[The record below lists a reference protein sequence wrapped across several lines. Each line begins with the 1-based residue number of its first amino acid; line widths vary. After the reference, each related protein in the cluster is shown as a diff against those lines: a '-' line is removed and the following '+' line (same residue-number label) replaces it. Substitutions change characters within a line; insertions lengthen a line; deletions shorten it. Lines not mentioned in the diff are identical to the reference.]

1 MSLGEQ
7 RARMLA
13 GEWYDDLTPE
23 LIAARKAA
31 MRRSDAYNASF
42 GRHAADREALLGELV
57 DRVGSNVH
65 FEPTLRCEFGFNIDI
80 GSNVYANFDCI
91 LLDGGGITIGDNVL
105 LGPRVSIYTTNHALD
120 PVERAA
126 GACIAKQVVIDDD
139 VWVGGGV
146 TINPGVWIG
155 RGSVIGSGSVLTR
168 SVPDGSV
175 AAGVPAKVLRAVDAG
190 DRIGEVWDQRLKEKH
205 LEEKR

>member
-1 MSLGEQ
+1 V
-7 RARMLA
+7 AK
-13 GEWYDDLTPE
+13 WPE
-23 LIAARKAA
+23 
-31 MRRSDAYNASF
+31 F
-42 GRHAADREALLGELV
+42 PH
-57 DRVGSNVH
+57 
-65 FEPTLRCEFGFNIDI
+65 IDI

-120 PVERAA
+120 PEQRAA

-139 VWVGGGV
+139 VWVGGV
-146 TINPGVWIG
+146 TINPGVRIG

-175 AAGVPAKVLRAVDAG
+175 AAGVPAGRWGGSLVVSRRCWRRCGTRWARPG
-190 DRIGEVWDQRLKEKH
+190 RW
-205 LEEKR
+205 